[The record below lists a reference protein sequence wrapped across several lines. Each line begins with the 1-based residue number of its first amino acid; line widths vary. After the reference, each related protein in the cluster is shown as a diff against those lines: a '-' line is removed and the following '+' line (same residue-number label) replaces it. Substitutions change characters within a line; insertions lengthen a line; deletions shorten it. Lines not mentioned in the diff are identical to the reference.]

1 MKRSCIFTE
10 RKEMTKIK
18 YILLLLSI
26 LWVGYL
32 QADITLVL
40 TPNGTQQ
47 SLPVVK
53 LESKDY
59 VSLDEIN
66 TRLYSIYKV
75 EYSEFTDFRVMFF
88 FYGEQFIFL
97 LNSPF
102 YTFKQSIFNM
112 QYPLLQVGPHYFVP
126 TTFIMDNLPLHFPGQ
141 IQNKNGTLYLPQPK
155 DKSVKRIVIDPGHGG
170 KDPGAIGPNGTRES
184 HINLNV
190 ALRLKQLLEQELGL
204 EVLMTRTDDRFV
216 SLGDRT
222 KFANDN
228 KADLFISIHTNAS
241 RTNGAQGIETYYLST
256 KSTTESRAVEALE
269 NSVVELYEGAGAKQK
284 YEALDFILMDML
296 QTEHL
301 EHSNN
306 LATLVQHNLVA
317 GTQTKN
323 RGVKQANF
331 YVLRGAF
338 MPAILIEMGFISNPE
353 EEALLANPKYQDRM
367 AQAIFEGIK
376 RFKYDY
382 DRIRLTS

>member
-1 MKRSCIFTE
+1 
-10 RKEMTKIK
+10 MTKLK

-26 LWVGYL
+26 LGICYL
-32 QADITLVL
+32 YADIPLVL
-40 TPNGTQQ
+40 TPDGIQKT
-47 SLPVVK
+47 LPVVK
-53 LESKDY
+53 LEEKDY

-66 TRLYSIYKV
+66 ARLCSIYKV
-75 EYSEFTDFRVMFF
+75 EYSEYTDFRVMFF

-102 YTFKQSIFNM
+102 YTFKQSVFNM
-112 QYPLLQVGPHYFVP
+112 QYPLLQVGANYYVP

-141 IQNKNGTLYLPQPK
+141 IQNKKGTLYLPQPK

-170 KDPGAIGPNGTRES
+170 KDPGAVGPNGTRES
-184 HINLNV
+184 MINLNV
-190 ALRLKQLLEQELGL
+190 ALRLKHLLEQELGL
-204 EVLMTRTDDRFV
+204 EVLMTRKDDRFV

-301 EHSNN
+301 EHSND

-317 GTQTKN
+317 GVQAKN

-353 EEALLANPKYQDRM
+353 EEALLANPQYQDRL
-367 AQAIFEGIK
+367 AQAIFESIK
-376 RFKYDY
+376 RFKYNY

>member
-1 MKRSCIFTE
+1 
-10 RKEMTKIK
+10 MTKLK

-26 LWVGYL
+26 LGICYL
-32 QADITLVL
+32 YADIPLVL
-40 TPNGTQQ
+40 TPNGAQRT
-47 SLPVVK
+47 LPVVK
-53 LESKDY
+53 LEEKDY

-66 TRLYSIYKV
+66 ARLCSIYKV
-75 EYSEFTDFRVMFF
+75 EYSEYTDFRVMFF

-102 YTFKQSIFNM
+102 YTFKQSVFNM
-112 QYPLLQVGPHYFVP
+112 QYPLLQVGANYYVP

-141 IQNKNGTLYLPQPK
+141 IQNKKGTLYLPQPK

-170 KDPGAIGPNGTRES
+170 KDPGAVGPNGTRES
-184 HINLNV
+184 MINLNV
-190 ALRLKQLLEQELGL
+190 ALRLKHLLEQELGL

-301 EHSNN
+301 EHSND

-317 GTQTKN
+317 GVQAKN

-353 EEALLANPKYQDRM
+353 EEALLANPQYQDRL
-367 AQAIFEGIK
+367 AQAIFESIK
-376 RFKYDY
+376 RFKYNY

>member
-1 MKRSCIFTE
+1 
-10 RKEMTKIK
+10 MTKLK

-26 LWVGYL
+26 LGIGYL
-32 QADITLVL
+32 HADIPLVL
-40 TPNGTQQ
+40 APNGAQRT
-47 SLPVVK
+47 LPVVK
-53 LESKDY
+53 LEEKDY

-66 TRLYSIYKV
+66 ARLCSIYKV
-75 EYSEFTDFRVMFF
+75 EYSEYTDFRVMFF

-102 YTFKQSIFNM
+102 YTFKQSVFNM
-112 QYPLLQVGPHYFVP
+112 QYPLLQVGANYYVP

-141 IQNKNGTLYLPQPK
+141 IQNKKGTLYLPQPK

-170 KDPGAIGPNGTRES
+170 KDPGAVGPNGTRES
-184 HINLNV
+184 MINLNV
-190 ALRLKQLLEQELGL
+190 ALRLKHLLEQELGL

-301 EHSNN
+301 EHSND

-317 GTQTKN
+317 GVQAKN

-353 EEALLANPKYQDRM
+353 EEALLANPQYQDRL
-367 AQAIFEGIK
+367 AQAIFESIK